1 MTAKHTHTHRG
12 HCQLCIRVQAI
23 DMRTGEIAKHG
34 YSVPNGYYVG
44 TCPGSGEKSLHT
56 ERRLADAAIK
66 AARERAASA
75 MAHVER
81 LNNGTVKPSLA
92 WSGRYVNV
100 EKTSRRTKQTYR
112 TTEREMI
119 PFAQAPAVYQAEAVR
134 AEVFEYESAARN
146 ANDYANELTQW
157 AADIFDKQVPA
168 YPVKDLEAREWQVGD
183 TLRIGGKK
191 GFDAVIEAIEER
203 DYRSVGFR
211 RGSVTIKT
219 PHALVTYPAVTEQ
232 RTKPTKYDPEGYVT
246 RKAQPERKVWEPLR
260 NFKREVSPLFA
271 KLKEAGML

>member
-1 MTAKHTHTHRG
+1 MSTKHTHTHRG

-23 DMRTGEIAKHG
+23 DMRTGEVAKHG

-44 TCPGSGEKSLHT
+44 TCPGSGEKSLHA

-66 AARERAASA
+66 SARERAAHC

-81 LNNGTVKPSLA
+81 LNNGTATPDLA

-100 EKTSRRTKQTYR
+100 EKVSRRTGQTYR
-112 TTEREMI
+112 VSEQEMI
-119 PFAQAPAVYQAEAVR
+119 PFAQAPAVYQGEAVR
-134 AEVFEYESAARN
+134 REVFEYEAHARN
-146 ANDYANELTQW
+146 ANDYANDLTKW
-157 AADIFDKQVPA
+157 AADIFDKEVPA
-168 YPVKDLEAREWQVGD
+168 YRVKDLEAREWQVGD

-191 GFDAVIEAIEER
+191 GFDAKIEAIEER
-203 DYRSVGFR
+203 DYRSVGYR

-219 PHALVTYPAVTEQ
+219 PHALVTYPAVEEK
-232 RTKPTKYDPEGYVT
+232 RTKGEFSYVT
-246 RKAQPERKVWEPLR
+246 REAQPERKIWEALR
-260 NFKREVSPLFA
+260 NYKREVSPLFA